1 MIVALT
7 AFNCRLGRSQGRV
20 PSGDGFVFVLGD
32 AEPGRFHELA
42 PGDHAEVSQ
51 TADLTDED
59 LVRVQLRLH
68 VPASTPAGLAWI
80 TSIRVDGDEYARAT
94 GRPGRERVVTD
105 LTANVSKLAGDHEVA
120 VRLEL
125 EEV

>member
-7 AFNCRLGRSQGRV
+7 AFNSRLGRSQGRI

-32 AEPGRFHELA
+32 VESGRLHELA
-42 PGDHAEVSQ
+42 AGDYAEFAQV
-51 TADLTDED
+51 ADLTDED
-59 LVRVQLRLH
+59 FVRVQLRLH
-68 VPASTPAGLAWI
+68 VPASTPPGFVWI
-80 TSIRVDGDEYARAT
+80 ASIRVDGDENARVT
-94 GRPGRERVVTD
+94 CRPGRERVVTD
-105 LTANVSKLAGDHEVA
+105 LAANVSKLAGDHEVA

>member
-1 MIVALT
+1 MSLT

-32 AEPGRFHELA
+32 TEPGRFHELA
-42 PGDHAEVSQ
+42 SGDHVEVSQ

-59 LVRVQLRLH
+59 LVRAQLRMH
-68 VPASTPAGLAWI
+68 VPASTPAGFAWVV
-80 TSIRVDGDEYARAT
+80 SIRVDGVELARAT
-94 GRPGRERVVTD
+94 CRPGRERFMTD
-105 LTANVSKLAGDHEVA
+105 LAANVSKLAGDHEVA